1 MPISHPVAAEHS
13 LRLAYTAALFSLLAA
28 ALYALAEVEP
38 LPAVD
43 LFLSAGPLI
52 AVIFWLQ
59 RDARRTG
66 IGAVHDLGYFL
77 LLAWPVVIPW
87 YAWKTRRWS
96 GCLLILELFM
106 LIGAAYLG
114 GMLVS
119 LLKT

>member
-1 MPISHPVAAEHS
+1 MPIGQTVAAEHS
-13 LRLAYTAALFSLLAA
+13 LRLAYTAALFSSLAA

-59 RDARRTG
+59 GDARRTG
-66 IGAVHDLGYFL
+66 VGAVHDLGYFL

-87 YAWKTRRWS
+87 YAWKTRLWS
-96 GCLLILELFM
+96 AWRLIFELFLLI
-106 LIGAAYLG
+106 
-114 GMLVS
+114 VS
-119 LLKT
+119 